1 MNPLRS
7 RITATTVASLVLV
20 SGGYGLAHALE
31 YAAPSEVK
39 VCTTK
44 KNVVVSA
51 ARNGACPAGTTLV
64 KVSVKGPVGATGP
77 AGLAGPTGPEGPK
90 GDAGA
95 QGLMGGTGAPGPKG
109 ATGPAGLTGPTGA
122 AGTTGDTGAPG
133 PVGATGPTGPSGAPG
148 PKGDTGA
155 PGPTG
160 SQGPTGPQGAPGTTA
175 FGANTGAA
183 QASNSDDDACVIGA
197 ILLTATNYAMK
208 GTPARGQLIA
218 ISQNTALFSLLG
230 TTYGGDGQ
238 TTFALPDLRSAAP
251 NNMTYMIC
259 TEGIFPSPA

>member
-64 KVSVKGPVGATGP
+64 KVSVKGPVGAAGPTG
-77 AGLAGPTGPEGPK
+77 LTGPTGPEGPK

-133 PVGATGPTGPSGAPG
+133 P
-148 PKGDTGA
+148 KGDAGA
-155 PGPTG
+155 QGPTG

-183 QASNSDDDACVIGA
+183 QRSNSDDDACVIGA